1 MSEGAREGLTK
12 AYREALHDH
21 VSQPSETTLQRAYE
35 MGRAALQARL
45 GVLEMTQV
53 HLEAARSE
61 EAVAET
67 NGHHASERAVR
78 AEQFFLES
86 LTPFEMTHRAFREAT
101 VALRRLN
108 ERVEDEAK
116 RIAHALHDEA
126 GALLATAHIAVEE
139 VAQSLPPGK
148 RSGFPR
154 IREILVEIEKELRRL
169 SHELRPTIL
178 DDLGLMPALDFLTK
192 GVAGRTGLGIRV
204 EGSVAS
210 RMPPSVETTLY
221 RTVQEALNNVVKHA
235 HATRVVVRVSR
246 DDRGVRLEVRDDGI
260 GFASKGTDGEER
272 GLGLAG
278 IQERADSLHGTLHI
292 DSTPGRG
299 TELIMILPLEV

>member
-1 MSEGAREGLTK
+1 MSEGRAGLEK
-12 AYREALHDH
+12 DYREALHEH
-21 VSQPSETTLQRAYE
+21 LTQPSETTLERAYE
-35 MGRAALQARL
+35 MGRAALQERL
-45 GVLEMTQV
+45 GVLELAQV
-53 HLEAARSE
+53 HLEAARA
-61 EAVAET
+61 EAAAAES
-67 NGHHASERAVR
+67 NGHLARERAVR
-78 AEQFFLES
+78 TEQFLLES

-101 VALRRLN
+101 VALRKLN

-148 RSGFPR
+148 RGGFPR

-192 GVAGRTGLGIRV
+192 GVSGRAGIGIRV
-204 EGSVAS
+204 EGAIAG
-210 RMPPSVETTLY
+210 RLPTPIETTLY

-235 HATRVVVRVSR
+235 HATRVVVRVHR
-246 DDRGVRLEVRDDGI
+246 DAWSVRLEVRDDGV
-260 GFASKGTDGEER
+260 GFAAGANPEGGER

-278 IQERADSLHGTLHI
+278 IQERADSLRGSLHI

-299 TELIMILPLEV
+299 TELIMILPLEA

>member
-1 MSEGAREGLTK
+1 M
-12 AYREALHDH
+12 ALHEH
-21 VSQPSETTLQRAYE
+21 VTQPSETTLERACE

-45 GVLEMTQV
+45 GVLEMIQV
-53 HLEAARSE
+53 HLEAAR
-61 EAVAET
+61 AVEVGAES
-67 NGHHASERAVR
+67 NGHQASDRAGR
-78 AEQFFLES
+78 ADEFILES

-101 VALRRLN
+101 LALRRLN
-108 ERVEDEAK
+108 DRVEDEAK

-148 RSGFPR
+148 RGGFAR

-204 EGSVAS
+204 EGAIAG
-210 RMPPSVETTLY
+210 RLPPSVETTLY
-221 RTVQEALNNVVKHA
+221 RTVQEALNNVIKHA

-246 DDRGVRLEVRDDGI
+246 DERGVRLEVRDDGV
-260 GFASKGTDGEER
+260 GFASKGGDGEGER

>member
-1 MSEGAREGLTK
+1 MSEAGKEGLMK
-12 AYREALHDH
+12 EYREALREH
-21 VSQPSETTLQRAYE
+21 VSQPSETTLERAYE
-35 MGRAALQARL
+35 MGRSALAARL
-45 GVLEMTQV
+45 GVLEITQV
-53 HLEAARSE
+53 HLEAARAE
-61 EAVAET
+61 EAAAET
-67 NGHHASERAVR
+67 NGHLASERVSR

-148 RSGFPR
+148 RGGFPR

-204 EGSVAS
+204 EGAIAG
-210 RMPPSVETTLY
+210 RLPPSVETTLY
-221 RTVQEALNNVVKHA
+221 RTVQEALNNVDKHA

-246 DDRGVRLEVRDDGI
+246 APAGVRLEVRDDGV
-260 GFASKGTDGEER
+260 GFQAQGEGVER

-278 IQERADSLHGTLHI
+278 IQERADSLRGTLHI

>member
-1 MSEGAREGLTK
+1 MSEAAKEGLMK
-12 AYREALHDH
+12 DYREALHDH
-21 VSQPSETTLQRAYE
+21 VSQPSETTLERAYE

-45 GVLEMTQV
+45 GLLEMTQV
-53 HLEAARSE
+53 HLEAARAVE
-61 EAVAET
+61 ETAES
-67 NGHHASERAVR
+67 NGHLAGERAVR

-148 RSGFPR
+148 RTGFPR

-204 EGSVAS
+204 EGSIAT
-210 RMPPSVETTLY
+210 RLPPSVETTLY

-235 HATRVVVRVSR
+235 HATRVVVAVSR
-246 DDRGVRLEVRDDGI
+246 DDRGVRLEVRDDGV
-260 GFASKGTDGEER
+260 GFAAKETEGKER

-278 IQERADSLHGTLHI
+278 IQERADSLRGSLHI

-299 TELIMILPLEV
+299 TELIMTLPLEV

>member
-1 MSEGAREGLTK
+1 MSEASRDGMLRD
-12 AYREALHDH
+12 YREALHEH
-21 VSQPSETTLQRAYE
+21 VARPSETTLERAYE
-35 MGRAALQARL
+35 MGRAALAARL
-45 GVLEMTQV
+45 GVLEMTQL
-53 HLEAARSE
+53 HLEAVRAESAAEGNGHMRSE
-61 EAVAET
+61 GAE
-67 NGHHASERAVR
+67 R

-108 ERVEDEAK
+108 ERVEDKAK

-148 RSGFPR
+148 RGGFPR

-192 GVAGRTGLGIRV
+192 GVAGRTGLAIRV
-204 EGSVAS
+204 EGAIAG
-210 RMPPSVETTLY
+210 RLPPSVETTLY
-221 RTVQEALNNVVKHA
+221 RTVQEALNNVDKHA
-235 HATRVVVRVSR
+235 HATRVVVRVGR
-246 DDRGVRLEVRDDGI
+246 APAGVRLEVRDDGV
-260 GFASKGTDGEER
+260 GFQAQGEGVER

-278 IQERADSLHGTLHI
+278 IQERADSLRGTLHI

>member
-1 MSEGAREGLTK
+1 MSEGRAGLEK
-12 AYREALHDH
+12 DYREALHEH
-21 VSQPSETTLQRAYE
+21 LTQPSETTLERAYE
-35 MGRAALQARL
+35 MGRAALAARL
-45 GVLEMTQV
+45 GVLELAQV
-53 HLEAARSE
+53 HLEAARAE
-61 EAVAET
+61 ESAAGG
-67 NGHHASERAVR
+67 NGHLGRERAVR
-78 AEQFFLES
+78 TEQFLIES

-148 RSGFPR
+148 RGGFPR

-192 GVAGRTGLGIRV
+192 GVAGRTGLQIRT
-204 EGSVAS
+204 EGAIAG
-210 RMPPSVETTLY
+210 RLPPSIETTLY

-235 HATRVVVRVSR
+235 HATRVVVRVHREPGS
-246 DDRGVRLEVRDDGI
+246 VRLEVRDDGV
-260 GFASKGTDGEER
+260 GFHMGTGPEGAER
-272 GLGLAG
+272 GLGLTG
-278 IQERADSLHGTLHI
+278 LQERADSLRGSLHL

-299 TELIMILPLEV
+299 TELIMILPLEA

>member
-1 MSEGAREGLTK
+1 MSEGTKNGLAK
-12 AYREALHDH
+12 DYREALHDY
-21 VSQPSETTLQRAYE
+21 VSQPSETTLERAYE

-45 GVLEMTQV
+45 GVLELTQI
-53 HLEAARSE
+53 HLEAARA
-61 EAVAET
+61 EAAAADG
-67 NGHHASERAVR
+67 NGHLAPERAGR

-86 LTPFEMTHRAFREAT
+86 LTPFEMTHRAYREAT

-148 RSGFPR
+148 RTGFPR

-204 EGSVAS
+204 EGSIAT
-210 RMPPSVETTLY
+210 RLPPSVETTLY

-246 DDRGVRLEVRDDGI
+246 DDRGVRLEVRDDGV
-260 GFASKGTDGEER
+260 GFVAKESDGEER

-278 IQERADSLHGTLHI
+278 IQERADSLRGTLHI

-299 TELIMILPLEV
+299 TELIMNLPLEV

>member
-1 MSEGAREGLTK
+1 MSEGAKKGLTK
-12 AYREALHDH
+12 EYREALHDYL
-21 VSQPSETTLQRAYE
+21 SQPSETTLERACE
-35 MGRAALQARL
+35 MGRSALQSRL
-45 GVLEMTQV
+45 GVLDLTQV
-53 HLEAARSE
+53 HLEAARA
-61 EAVAET
+61 EAAADG
-67 NGHHASERAVR
+67 NGHLASERADR
-78 AEQFFLES
+78 AGQFFLES

-139 VAQSLPPGK
+139 AARSLPPGK
-148 RSGFPR
+148 RTGFPR

-204 EGSVAS
+204 EGSIAT
-210 RMPPSVETTLY
+210 RLPPSVETTLY
-221 RTVQEALNNVVKHA
+221 RSVQEALDNVVEHA

-246 DDRGVRLEVRDDGI
+246 DDRGVRLEVRDDGV
-260 GFASKGTDGEER
+260 GFVAQEADGEER

-278 IQERADSLHGTLHI
+278 IQERADSLRGTLHI

-299 TELIMILPLEV
+299 TELVMNLPLEV